1 MDMQNRAQ
9 VGWKVV
15 DPDGK
20 DIGTIDDVRED
31 HLVVEQGRLIQH
43 TLYIPFD
50 SLGQAA
56 DGQVT
61 VNVAAGD
68 IDAEGWRFPPNA
80 GYAHADPAYPEVP
93 ETTTIQNAGMSA
105 GTLSA
110 PEVQGA
116 VLDAN
121 IETGEIPNTELE
133 RELESPADED
143 VQDH

>member
-1 MDMQNRAQ
+1 MDMQNRAE

-15 DPDGK
+15 DPAGK
-20 DIGTIDDVRED
+20 EIGTVDEVRED
-31 HLVVEQGRLIQH
+31 HLVVQQGRLIQH

-50 SLGQAA
+50 SLGVAA
-56 DGQVT
+56 EEQVT
-61 VNVAAGD
+61 VNVPVGD
-68 IDAEGWRFPPNA
+68 VEAEGWRYPPNA
-80 GYAHADPAYPEVP
+80 GYAHADPAYPDVP

-121 IETGEIPNTELE
+121 LDTGEVPNTELE
-133 RELESPADED
+133 RELESAADED
-143 VQDH
+143 VEQG